1 MGVEDLF
8 STSGV
13 FCKFFFLNFVSNDL
27 DILDTLDVAEFFN
40 QIILIYLDKS
50 AACLTISL

>member
-1 MGVEDLF
+1 MF

-27 DILDTLDVAEFFN
+27 DILDTLDVVEFFN
-40 QIILIYLDKS
+40 QIVLIYLDKS